1 MSLRSLALMAAMT
14 LSCVLGAADRND
26 KGAESLGLKLS
37 LQAWTAHHTNLW
49 ETIDIAQ
56 TVGFKYIELFPGQ
69 TIGGG
74 IEGKF
79 DHNSGADVRAKVL
92 ARLTEAG
99 IKPVAYGVVGLG
111 KDEAGNRKVFDFAK
125 AMGIQVIV
133 SEPSED
139 SFEVIEKLVKEYDIK
154 VALHDHPKPSRY
166 WNPDHVL
173 ETVGKL
179 DPRIGACADTGH
191 WPRSSLDPV
200 EAITKLMGRIMSSH
214 LKETDKIG
222 DGARDIVY
230 GTSTA
235 SKSVKDQ
242 LAAFKAVGFRG
253 PLSVEYE
260 ANKKGQEL
268 LDHLK
273 IMVKYFDDATTELA
287 K

>member
-1 MSLRSLALMAAMT
+1 MSLRSLALLAAMT
-14 LSCVLGAADRND
+14 LSFALSAAERND
-26 KGAESLGLKLS
+26 KGAEHLGFKLA
-37 LQAWTAHHTNLW
+37 LQAWTAHHTTLW

-56 TVGFKYIELFPGQ
+56 TVGLKYIELYPGQ
-69 TIGGG
+69 KIGGG
-74 IEGKF
+74 IEGNF

-99 IKPVAYGVVGLG
+99 IKPIAYGVVGLG
-111 KDEAGNRKVFDFAK
+111 KDENANKKVFEFAK
-125 AMGIQVIV
+125 AMGIEVIN
-133 SEPSED
+133 SEPGED
-139 SFEVIEKLVKEYDIK
+139 AFDVIEKQVKEFNVK
-154 VALHDHPKPSRY
+154 VGLHDHPKPSRY
-166 WNPDHVL
+166 WDPKHVL
-173 ETVGKL
+173 EVVGPR
-179 DPRIGACADTGH
+179 DERIGACADTGH

-200 EAITKLMGRIMSSH
+200 EAITQLGKRIVSSH

-222 DGARDIVY
+222 QGARDIVY
-230 GTSTA
+230 GTSAA

-253 PLSVEYE
+253 PLSLEYE